1 MLGDVGSVCRAFLPA
16 WKVVFASG
24 ASQAL
29 VFGPESVEK
38 RALNVWK
45 CAGNF
50 VTLRCRNYMD
60 SGMARYIN
68 PFTDVGFKRIFGQE

>member
-1 MLGDVGSVCRAFLPA
+1 MRGQVGAGFFPA
-16 WKVVFASG
+16 WQTVFASG
-24 ASQAL
+24 AFGASSS
-29 VFGPESVEK
+29 GPENAEK
-38 RALNVWK
+38 RGLNVWK